1 MEQNLGGQVRSSTVG
16 SVRHDSDDGRRC
28 SGQRR
33 KGTSRCR
40 RRRTCSQSQRS
51 LSGYKNISS
60 FLVDILFICSFL
72 KMSACNLFNV
82 QLFFMWRN
90 IELVIKLGPFSN
102 MALYRI
108 DLSKIFNIFLSHLC
122 CWVRVVSKNIS
133 HNIFRTVETCELN
146 IGIDKIIGFLWQLV
160 DR

>member
-1 MEQNLGGQVRSSTVG
+1 VKQNLGGQVHSSTVG

-40 RRRTCSQSQRS
+40 RRGTCSQSQRS

-60 FLVDILFICSFL
+60 FLVDILFISSFL
-72 KMSACNLFNV
+72 KIKNLSAWNLFNV

-90 IELVIKLGPFSN
+90 IELVIKLGPLSN
-102 MALYRI
+102 MVLYRI
-108 DLSKIFNIFLSHLC
+108 DLSTIFNIFLSHLC
-122 CWVRVVSKNIS
+122 CWVRVVSNNIS
-133 HNIFRTVETCELN
+133 HNIFRTCELN
-146 IGIDKIIGFLWQLV
+146 IG
-160 DR
+160 R